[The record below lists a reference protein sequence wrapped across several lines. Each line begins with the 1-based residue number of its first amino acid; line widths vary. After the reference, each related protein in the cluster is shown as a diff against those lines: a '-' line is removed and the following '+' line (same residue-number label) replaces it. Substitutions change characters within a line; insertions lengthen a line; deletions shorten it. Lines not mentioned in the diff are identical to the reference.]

1 MKNLKLDRLAG
12 LVQTYGAKL
21 YKQGESLGT
30 VVVGQEGV
38 TVDGEALVIPNGEEG
53 TMYIPFRQGIV
64 GEEGK
69 TYELHVFT
77 AERDANG
84 TYNGEAWSIA
94 KGHEKVFAS

>member
-1 MKNLKLDRLAG
+1 MKNLKLDKLAN

-21 YKQGESLGT
+21 YKQGESLGS

-38 TVDGEALVIPNGEEG
+38 TIDGDALVLPVEGG
-53 TMYIPFRQGIV
+53 TMYVPFRRGIV

-84 TYNGEAWSIA
+84 TYNGEEWSVT